1 MGDERDRLLWAVG
14 SYELWRTPTRVRA
27 ALPAG
32 RDAAVML
39 AALGPAARQ
48 RVVDTVDTLLAN
60 GIGVLY
66 LNEASYP
73 PRLALVDD
81 PPPVLFYIGNV
92 DLLKRPAVGM
102 CGSRDASERGLE
114 AARGCGE
121 QVARHGLTVVSG
133 YARGVD
139 MATHVGAIAAGGSTI
154 IVMAEGLIH
163 FRMKRDLADTGADFA
178 RVLVLSQFPPRQTW
192 NTGAAMAR
200 NAVIVG
206 LGRALVVVE
215 ARDKGGTLDA
225 GLQALRLG
233 RPLLALEF
241 SDIAPKGN
249 ALLFEKGAQRVSTTG
264 ELKRALDAIG
274 EPGRNT
280 PVQLTMSV

>member
-1 MGDERDRLLWAVG
+1 
-14 SYELWRTPTRVRA
+14 
-27 ALPAG
+27 
-32 RDAAVML
+32 
-39 AALGPAARQ
+39 
-48 RVVDTVDTLLAN
+48 
-60 GIGVLY
+60 
-66 LNEASYP
+66 
-73 PRLALVDD
+73 
-81 PPPVLFYIGNV
+81 
-92 DLLKRPAVGM
+92 
-102 CGSRDASERGLE
+102 
-114 AARGCGE
+114 
-121 QVARHGLTVVSG
+121 
-133 YARGVD
+133 
-139 MATHVGAIAAGGSTI
+139 
-154 IVMAEGLIH
+154 
-163 FRMKRDLADTGADFA
+163 
-178 RVLVLSQFPPRQTW
+178 
-192 NTGAAMAR
+192 MAR